1 MKKSHYLLSLIF
13 LSFLTLFISCSS
25 EELPENDDIQEF
37 DRGAV
42 MENYANNII
51 IPRYN
56 DFKLELDKLKTEV
69 LEFTQNPS
77 TETHTSLSNQW
88 LEAYK
93 AWQYVE
99 MFNIGKAEEIMFFSK
114 TNTYPVNEGRIKE
127 NINSEK
133 TDLSNPNDWSCQGFP
148 GLDYMIHGIANT
160 ENEIINQYIQNPLNG
175 KYLKVV
181 INELN
186 DNTDLVLNDWN
197 TYRNTFV
204 NSVENTATSAFN
216 MLTNDFVYYFEK
228 GLRTNKIGIPS
239 GVFSNNPLS
248 NKVEAYYSSKNG
260 IEDVS
265 RDLIE
270 NALNAVDLV
279 FQGKSSNQSPVGP
292 SFRTYLDFIKAN
304 NVSADDIGSIVV
316 NKIQTANQKILD
328 LNKNFINQVESDN
341 GKMLAAFDALQTI
354 VVNLKTDM
362 LSLFNVAVDYT
373 DADGD

>member
-1 MKKSHYLLSLIF
+1 MKTLKIFISISILSIF
-13 LSFLTLFISCSS
+13 IISCSS
-25 EELPENDDIQEF
+25 SSDDEQSTIPEF
-37 DRGAV
+37 DRSAV
-42 MENYANNII
+42 LINYADNII
-51 IPRYN
+51 LPRLN
-56 DFKLELDKLKTEV
+56 NFKSSVDYLKESGDAYVDSPDITTYTELH
-69 LEFTQNPS
+69 NS
-77 TETHTSLSNQW
+77 W
-88 LEAYK
+88 LEAYIN
-93 AWQYVE
+93 WQYVE

-114 TNTYPVNEGRIKE
+114 TNTYPVNEGRIQE
-127 NINSEK
+127 NINNQK

-181 INELN
+181 LNELN
-186 DNTDLVLNDWN
+186 NNTDLVLNDWN

-204 NSVENTATSAFN
+204 NSIENTATSAFN

-279 FQGKSSNQSPVGP
+279 FQGKSSNQSPEGP
-292 SFRTYLDFIKAN
+292 SFKTYLDFIKAN

-328 LNKNFINQVESDN
+328 LNKNFINQVENDN

>member
-1 MKKSHYLLSLIF
+1 MKTLKIFISISILSIF
-13 LSFLTLFISCSS
+13 IISCSS
-25 EELPENDDIQEF
+25 SPDDEQSTIPEF
-37 DRGAV
+37 DRSAV
-42 MENYANNII
+42 LKNYADNII
-51 IPRYN
+51 IPRLNNFRSSVDYLRESV
-56 DFKLELDKLKTEV
+56 DAYVDSPDITTYTELH
-69 LEFTQNPS
+69 NS
-77 TETHTSLSNQW
+77 W
-88 LEAYK
+88 LEAYIN
-93 AWQYVE
+93 WQYVE

-114 TNTYPVNEGRIKE
+114 TNTYPVNEGRIQE
-127 NINSEK
+127 NINNEK

-216 MLTNDFVYYFEK
+216 MLTNDLYYFEK

-248 NKVEAYYSSKNG
+248 NKVESYYSSKNG

-292 SFRTYLDFIKAN
+292 SFKTYLDFIKAN

-328 LNKNFINQVESDN
+328 LNKNFINQVENDN
-341 GKMLAAFDALQTI
+341 GKMLATFDALQTI

>member
-1 MKKSHYLLSLIF
+1 MKTLKIFISISILSIF
-13 LSFLTLFISCSS
+13 IISCSS
-25 EELPENDDIQEF
+25 SSDDEQSTIPEF
-37 DRGAV
+37 DRSAV
-42 MENYANNII
+42 LKNYADNII
-51 IPRYN
+51 IPRLNNFRSSVDYLRESV
-56 DFKLELDKLKTEV
+56 DAYVDSPDITTYTELH
-69 LEFTQNPS
+69 NS
-77 TETHTSLSNQW
+77 W
-88 LEAYK
+88 LEAYIN
-93 AWQYVE
+93 WQYVE

-114 TNTYPVNEGRIKE
+114 TNTYPVNEGRIQE
-127 NINSEK
+127 NINNEK

-216 MLTNDFVYYFEK
+216 MLTNDLYYFEK

-248 NKVEAYYSSKNG
+248 NKVESYYSSKNG

-292 SFRTYLDFIKAN
+292 SFKTYLDFIKAN

-328 LNKNFINQVESDN
+328 LNKNFINQVENDN
-341 GKMLAAFDALQTI
+341 GKMLATFDALQTI

>member
-1 MKKSHYLLSLIF
+1 MKTLKIFISISILSIF
-13 LSFLTLFISCSS
+13 IISCSS
-25 EELPENDDIQEF
+25 SPDDEQSIIPEF
-37 DRGAV
+37 DRSAV
-42 MENYANNII
+42 LKNYADNII
-51 IPRYN
+51 IPRLNNFRSSVDYLRESV
-56 DFKLELDKLKTEV
+56 DAYVDSPDITTYTELH
-69 LEFTQNPS
+69 NS
-77 TETHTSLSNQW
+77 W
-88 LEAYK
+88 LEAYIN
-93 AWQYVE
+93 WQYVE

-114 TNTYPVNEGRIKE
+114 TNTYPVNEGRIQE
-127 NINSEK
+127 NINNQK

-181 INELN
+181 LNELN
-186 DNTDLVLNDWN
+186 NNTDLVLDDWN

-204 NSVENTATSAFN
+204 NSIENTATSAFN

-292 SFRTYLDFIKAN
+292 SFKTYLDFIKAN

-328 LNKNFINQVESDN
+328 LNKNFINQVENDN

>member
-1 MKKSHYLLSLIF
+1 MKTLKIFISISILSIF
-13 LSFLTLFISCSS
+13 IISCSS
-25 EELPENDDIQEF
+25 SSDDEQSTIPEF
-37 DRGAV
+37 DRSAV
-42 MENYANNII
+42 LINYADNII
-51 IPRYN
+51 LPRLN
-56 DFKLELDKLKTEV
+56 NFKSSVDYLKESGDAYVDSPDITTYTELH
-69 LEFTQNPS
+69 NS
-77 TETHTSLSNQW
+77 W
-88 LEAYK
+88 LEAYIN
-93 AWQYVE
+93 WQYVE

-114 TNTYPVNEGRIKE
+114 TNTYPVNEGRIQE
-127 NINSEK
+127 NINNQK

-181 INELN
+181 LNELN
-186 DNTDLVLNDWN
+186 NNTDLVLDDWN

-204 NSVENTATSAFN
+204 NSIENTATSAFN

-292 SFRTYLDFIKAN
+292 SFKTYLDFIKEN

-328 LNKNFINQVESDN
+328 LNKNFINQVENDN

>member
-1 MKKSHYLLSLIF
+1 MKTLKIFISISILSIF
-13 LSFLTLFISCSS
+13 IISCSS
-25 EELPENDDIQEF
+25 SSDDEQSTIPEF
-37 DRGAV
+37 DRSAV
-42 MENYANNII
+42 LKNYADNII
-51 IPRYN
+51 IPRLNNYRSSV
-56 DFKLELDKLKTEV
+56 DYLKESVDAYVDSPDITTYTELH
-69 LEFTQNPS
+69 NS
-77 TETHTSLSNQW
+77 W
-88 LEAYK
+88 LEAYIN
-93 AWQYVE
+93 WQYVE

-114 TNTYPVNEGRIKE
+114 TNTYPVNEGRIQE
-127 NINSEK
+127 NINNQK

-181 INELN
+181 LNELN
-186 DNTDLVLNDWN
+186 NNTDLVLDDWN

-204 NSVENTATSAFN
+204 NSIQNTATSAFN

-292 SFRTYLDFIKAN
+292 SFKTYLDFIKAN

-328 LNKNFINQVESDN
+328 LNKNFINQVENDN

>member
-1 MKKSHYLLSLIF
+1 MKTLKIFISISILSIF
-13 LSFLTLFISCSS
+13 IISCSS
-25 EELPENDDIQEF
+25 SSDDEQSTIPEF
-37 DRGAV
+37 DRSAV
-42 MENYANNII
+42 LINYADNII
-51 IPRYN
+51 LPRLN
-56 DFKLELDKLKTEV
+56 NFKSSVDYLKESGDAYVDSPDITTYTELH
-69 LEFTQNPS
+69 NS
-77 TETHTSLSNQW
+77 W
-88 LEAYK
+88 LEAYIN
-93 AWQYVE
+93 WQYVE

-114 TNTYPVNEGRIKE
+114 TNTYPVNEGRIQE
-127 NINSEK
+127 NINNQK

-181 INELN
+181 LNELN
-186 DNTDLVLNDWN
+186 NNTDLVLDDWN

-204 NSVENTATSAFN
+204 NSIENTATSAFN

-292 SFRTYLDFIKAN
+292 SFKTYLDFIKAN

-328 LNKNFINQVESDN
+328 LNKNFINQVENDN

>member
-1 MKKSHYLLSLIF
+1 MKTLKIFISISILSIF
-13 LSFLTLFISCSS
+13 IISCSS
-25 EELPENDDIQEF
+25 SPDDEQSIIPEF
-37 DRGAV
+37 DRSAV
-42 MENYANNII
+42 LKNYADNII
-51 IPRYN
+51 IPRLNNFRSSVDYLKESGDAYVDSPN
-56 DFKLELDKLKTEV
+56 ITTYTELH
-69 LEFTQNPS
+69 NS
-77 TETHTSLSNQW
+77 W
-88 LEAYK
+88 LEAYIN
-93 AWQYVE
+93 WQYVE

-114 TNTYPVNEGRIKE
+114 TNTFPVNEGRIQE
-127 NINSEK
+127 NINNQK

-248 NKVEAYYSSKNG
+248 NKVESYYSSKNG

-292 SFRTYLDFIKAN
+292 SFKTYLDFIKAN

-328 LNKNFINQVESDN
+328 LNKNFINQVENDN

>member
-1 MKKSHYLLSLIF
+1 MKTLKIFISISILSIF
-13 LSFLTLFISCSS
+13 IISCSS
-25 EELPENDDIQEF
+25 SPDDEQSIIPEF
-37 DRGAV
+37 DRSAV
-42 MENYANNII
+42 LKNYADNII
-51 IPRYN
+51 IPRLNNYRSSV
-56 DFKLELDKLKTEV
+56 DYLKESGDAYVDSPDMTTYTELH
-69 LEFTQNPS
+69 NS
-77 TETHTSLSNQW
+77 W
-88 LEAYK
+88 LEAYIN
-93 AWQYVE
+93 WQYVE

-114 TNTYPVNEGRIKE
+114 TNTYPVNEGRIQE
-127 NINSEK
+127 NINNQK

-181 INELN
+181 LNELN
-186 DNTDLVLNDWN
+186 NNTDLVLNDWN

-204 NSVENTATSAFN
+204 NSIENTATSAFN

-265 RDLIE
+265 RDLIA

-292 SFRTYLDFIKAN
+292 SFKTYLDFIKAN

-316 NKIQTANQKILD
+316 NKIQTANQTILD
-328 LNKNFINQVESDN
+328 LDKNFINQVENDN
-341 GKMLAAFDALQTI
+341 GKMLGAFDALQTI

>member
-1 MKKSHYLLSLIF
+1 MK
-13 LSFLTLFISCSS
+13 TLKTFISISILSIFIIACSS
-25 EELPENDDIQEF
+25 SSDDEQSTIPEF
-37 DRGAV
+37 DRSAV
-42 MENYANNII
+42 LKNYADNII
-51 IPRYN
+51 LPRLNNFRSSVDYLKESV
-56 DFKLELDKLKTEV
+56 DAYVDSPDITTYTELH
-69 LEFTQNPS
+69 NS
-77 TETHTSLSNQW
+77 W
-88 LEAYK
+88 LEAYIN
-93 AWQYVE
+93 WQYVE

-328 LNKNFINQVESDN
+328 LNKNFINQVENDN

>member
-1 MKKSHYLLSLIF
+1 MKTLKIFISISILSIF
-13 LSFLTLFISCSS
+13 IISCSS
-25 EELPENDDIQEF
+25 SSDDEQSTIPEF
-37 DRGAV
+37 DRSAV
-42 MENYANNII
+42 LINYADNII
-51 IPRYN
+51 LPRLN
-56 DFKLELDKLKTEV
+56 NFKSSVDYLKESGDAYVDSPDITTYTELH
-69 LEFTQNPS
+69 NS
-77 TETHTSLSNQW
+77 W
-88 LEAYK
+88 LEAYIN
-93 AWQYVE
+93 WQYVE

-114 TNTYPVNEGRIKE
+114 TNTYPVNEGRIQE
-127 NINSEK
+127 NINNQK

-160 ENEIINQYIQNPLNG
+160 ENEIINKYIQNPLNG

-181 INELN
+181 LNELN
-186 DNTDLVLNDWN
+186 NNTDLVLDDWN

-204 NSVENTATSAFN
+204 NSIENTATSAFN

-292 SFRTYLDFIKAN
+292 SFKTYLDFIKAN

-328 LNKNFINQVESDN
+328 LNKNFINQVENDN

>member
-1 MKKSHYLLSLIF
+1 
-13 LSFLTLFISCSS
+13 
-25 EELPENDDIQEF
+25 
-37 DRGAV
+37 
-42 MENYANNII
+42 
-51 IPRYN
+51 
-56 DFKLELDKLKTEV
+56 
-69 LEFTQNPS
+69 
-77 TETHTSLSNQW
+77 
-88 LEAYK
+88 
-93 AWQYVE
+93 

-114 TNTYPVNEGRIKE
+114 TNTYPVNEGRIQE
-127 NINSEK
+127 NINNQK

-181 INELN
+181 LNELN
-186 DNTDLVLNDWN
+186 NNTDLVLDDWN

-204 NSVENTATSAFN
+204 NSIENTATSAFN

-292 SFRTYLDFIKAN
+292 SFKTYLDFIKAN

-328 LNKNFINQVESDN
+328 LNKNFINQVENDN

>member
-56 DFKLELDKLKTEV
+56 DFKSELDKLKTEV
-69 LEFTQNPS
+69 IEFTQNPS

-99 MFNIGKAEEIMFFSK
+99 MFNIGKAEEIMYLN
-114 TNTYPVNEGRIKE
+114 TMNTYPVNQERTID
-127 NINSEK
+127 NINSK
-133 TDLSNPNDWSCQGFP
+133 KIDLSNPNDWACQGFP
-148 GLDYMIHGIANT
+148 GLDFLIHGIA
-160 ENEIINQYIQNPLNG
+160 ENLENILNLYKSET
-175 KYLKVV
+175 KYGDYLIVV
-181 INELN
+181 ISNMTTN
-186 DNTDLVLNDWN
+186 TNNVVDNWSSYKSEFISSTN
-197 TYRNTFV
+197 
-204 NSVENTATSAFN
+204 NTATSAFN

-228 GLRTNKIGIPS
+228 GLRTNKIGIPA
-239 GVFSNNPLS
+239 GVFSNDPLET
-248 NKVEAYYSSKNG
+248 KIEAYFASKNSFK
-260 IEDVS
+260 DVS
-265 RDLIE
+265 KELITE
-270 NALNAVDLV
+270 ALEAVKLM
-279 FQGKSSNQSPVGP
+279 FNGTSKTGSVGP
-292 SFRTYLDFIKAN
+292 SYKSYLDYIKNVN
-304 NVSADDIGSIVV
+304 NNGVDIGSEVLS
-316 NKIQTANQKILD
+316 KISTSNDRINDLD
-328 LNKNFINQVESDN
+328 KNFINQINNDN
-341 GKMLAAFDALQTI
+341 TKMLATFDALQKV

-362 LSLFNVAVDYT
+362 LSLFNVAVDYQ

>member
-1 MKKSHYLLSLIF
+1 MKTLKIFISISILSIF
-13 LSFLTLFISCSS
+13 IISCSS
-25 EELPENDDIQEF
+25 SSDDEQSTIPEF
-37 DRGAV
+37 DRSAV
-42 MENYANNII
+42 LINYADNII
-51 IPRYN
+51 LPRLN
-56 DFKLELDKLKTEV
+56 NFKSSVDYLKESGDAYVDSPDITTYTELH
-69 LEFTQNPS
+69 NS
-77 TETHTSLSNQW
+77 W
-88 LEAYK
+88 LEAYIN
-93 AWQYVE
+93 WQYVE

-114 TNTYPVNEGRIKE
+114 TNTYPVNEGRIQE
-127 NINSEK
+127 NINNQK

-160 ENEIINQYIQNPLNG
+160 ENEIINEYIQNPLNG

-181 INELN
+181 LNELN
-186 DNTDLVLNDWN
+186 NNTDLVLNDWN

-204 NSVENTATSAFN
+204 NSIENTATSAFN

>member
-1 MKKSHYLLSLIF
+1 MKTLKIFISISILSIF
-13 LSFLTLFISCSS
+13 IISCSS
-25 EELPENDDIQEF
+25 SSDDEQSTIPEF
-37 DRGAV
+37 DRSAV
-42 MENYANNII
+42 LKNYADNII
-51 IPRYN
+51 LPRLNNFRSSVDYLKESV
-56 DFKLELDKLKTEV
+56 DAYVDSPDITTYTELH
-69 LEFTQNPS
+69 NS
-77 TETHTSLSNQW
+77 W
-88 LEAYK
+88 LEAYIN
-93 AWQYVE
+93 WQYVE

-148 GLDYMIHGIANT
+148 GLDYMIHGIADS

-292 SFRTYLDFIKAN
+292 SFKTYLDFIKAN

-328 LNKNFINQVESDN
+328 LNKNFINQVENDN

>member
-1 MKKSHYLLSLIF
+1 MKNLKIFISISILSIF
-13 LSFLTLFISCSS
+13 IISCSS
-25 EELPENDDIQEF
+25 SSDDEQSTIPDF
-37 DRGAV
+37 DRSMV
-42 MENYANNII
+42 LKNYADNII
-51 IPRYN
+51 IPRLN
-56 DFKLELDKLKTEV
+56 NFKSSVDYLKESGDAYVDSPDITTYTELH
-69 LEFTQNPS
+69 NS
-77 TETHTSLSNQW
+77 W
-88 LEAYK
+88 LEAYIN
-93 AWQYVE
+93 WQYVE

-114 TNTYPVNEGRIKE
+114 TNTYPVNEGRIQE
-127 NINSEK
+127 NINNQK

-181 INELN
+181 LNELN
-186 DNTDLVLNDWN
+186 NNTDLVLDDWN

-204 NSVENTATSAFN
+204 NSIENTATSAFN

-292 SFRTYLDFIKAN
+292 SFKTYLDFIKAN

-328 LNKNFINQVESDN
+328 LNKNFINQVENDN

>member
-1 MKKSHYLLSLIF
+1 MKTLKIFISISILSIF
-13 LSFLTLFISCSS
+13 IISCSS
-25 EELPENDDIQEF
+25 SSDDEQSTIPEF
-37 DRGAV
+37 DRSAV
-42 MENYANNII
+42 LINYADNII
-51 IPRYN
+51 LPRLN
-56 DFKLELDKLKTEV
+56 NFKSSVDYLKESGDAYVDSPDITTYTELH
-69 LEFTQNPS
+69 NS
-77 TETHTSLSNQW
+77 W
-88 LEAYK
+88 LEAYIN
-93 AWQYVE
+93 WQYVE

-114 TNTYPVNEGRIKE
+114 TNTYPVNEGRIQE
-127 NINSEK
+127 NINNQK

-181 INELN
+181 LNELN
-186 DNTDLVLNDWN
+186 NNTDLVLNDWN

-204 NSVENTATSAFN
+204 NSIENTATSAFN

-292 SFRTYLDFIKAN
+292 SFKTYLDFIKAN

-328 LNKNFINQVESDN
+328 LNKNFINQVENDN

>member
-1 MKKSHYLLSLIF
+1 MKTLKIFISISILSIF
-13 LSFLTLFISCSS
+13 IISCSS
-25 EELPENDDIQEF
+25 SPDDEQSTIPEF
-37 DRGAV
+37 DRSAV
-42 MENYANNII
+42 LKNYADNII
-51 IPRYN
+51 IPRLNNFRSSVDYLKESGDAYVDSPN
-56 DFKLELDKLKTEV
+56 ITTYTELH
-69 LEFTQNPS
+69 NS
-77 TETHTSLSNQW
+77 W
-88 LEAYK
+88 LEAYIN
-93 AWQYVE
+93 WQYVE

-114 TNTYPVNEGRIKE
+114 TNTYPVNEGRIQE
-127 NINSEK
+127 NINNQK

-181 INELN
+181 LNELN
-186 DNTDLVLNDWN
+186 NNTDLVLNDWN

-204 NSVENTATSAFN
+204 NSIENTATSAFN

-265 RDLIE
+265 RVLIE

-279 FQGKSSNQSPVGP
+279 FQGKSSNQSAVGP
-292 SFRTYLDFIKAN
+292 SFKTYLDFIKAN

-328 LNKNFINQVESDN
+328 LNKNFINQVENDN

>member
-1 MKKSHYLLSLIF
+1 
-13 LSFLTLFISCSS
+13 
-25 EELPENDDIQEF
+25 
-37 DRGAV
+37 
-42 MENYANNII
+42 
-51 IPRYN
+51 
-56 DFKLELDKLKTEV
+56 
-69 LEFTQNPS
+69 
-77 TETHTSLSNQW
+77 
-88 LEAYK
+88 
-93 AWQYVE
+93 

-114 TNTYPVNEGRIKE
+114 TNTYPVNEGRIQE
-127 NINSEK
+127 NINNEK

-148 GLDYMIHGIANT
+148 GLDYMIHGIADS

-197 TYRNTFV
+197 SYRNTFV

-248 NKVEAYYSSKNG
+248 NKVESYYSSKNG

-292 SFRTYLDFIKAN
+292 SFKTYLDFIKAN

-328 LNKNFINQVESDN
+328 LNKNFINQVENDN

>member
-1 MKKSHYLLSLIF
+1 MKTLKIFISISILSIF
-13 LSFLTLFISCSS
+13 IISCSS
-25 EELPENDDIQEF
+25 SSDDEQSTIPEF
-37 DRGAV
+37 DRSAV
-42 MENYANNII
+42 LKNYADNII
-51 IPRYN
+51 IPRLNNFRSSVDYLKESV
-56 DFKLELDKLKTEV
+56 DAYVDSPDITTYTELH
-69 LEFTQNPS
+69 NS
-77 TETHTSLSNQW
+77 W
-88 LEAYK
+88 LEAYIN
-93 AWQYVE
+93 WQYVE

-114 TNTYPVNEGRIKE
+114 TNTYPVNEGRIQE
-127 NINSEK
+127 NINNQK
-133 TDLSNPNDWSCQGFP
+133 TDLSNPNAWSCQGFP

-181 INELN
+181 LNELN
-186 DNTDLVLNDWN
+186 NNTDLVLDDWN

-204 NSVENTATSAFN
+204 NSIENTATSAFN

-292 SFRTYLDFIKAN
+292 SFKTYLDFIKAN

-328 LNKNFINQVESDN
+328 LNKNFINQVENDN

>member
-1 MKKSHYLLSLIF
+1 MKTLKIF
-13 LSFLTLFISCSS
+13 LSISILSIFIISCSS
-25 EELPENDDIQEF
+25 SSDDEQSTIPDF
-37 DRGAV
+37 DRSMV
-42 MENYANNII
+42 LKNYADNII
-51 IPRYN
+51 IPRLN
-56 DFKLELDKLKTEV
+56 NFKSSVDYLKESGDAYVDSPDITTYTELH
-69 LEFTQNPS
+69 NS
-77 TETHTSLSNQW
+77 W
-88 LEAYK
+88 LEAYIN
-93 AWQYVE
+93 WQYVE

-114 TNTYPVNEGRIKE
+114 TNTYPVNEGRIQE
-127 NINSEK
+127 NINNEK

-148 GLDYMIHGIANT
+148 GLDYMIHGIADS

-181 INELN
+181 LNELN
-186 DNTDLVLNDWN
+186 DNTDLVLNDWD

-292 SFRTYLDFIKAN
+292 SFKTYLDFIKAN

-328 LNKNFINQVESDN
+328 LNKNFINQVENDN

>member
-1 MKKSHYLLSLIF
+1 MKTLKIFISISILSIF
-13 LSFLTLFISCSS
+13 IISCSS
-25 EELPENDDIQEF
+25 SSDDEQSTIPEF
-37 DRGAV
+37 DRSAV
-42 MENYANNII
+42 LINYADNII
-51 IPRYN
+51 LPRLNNFRSSVDYLKESG
-56 DFKLELDKLKTEV
+56 DAYVDSPDITTYTELH
-69 LEFTQNPS
+69 NS
-77 TETHTSLSNQW
+77 W
-88 LEAYK
+88 LEAYIN
-93 AWQYVE
+93 WQYVE

-114 TNTYPVNEGRIKE
+114 TNTYPVNEGRIQE
-127 NINSEK
+127 NINNQK

-181 INELN
+181 LNELN
-186 DNTDLVLNDWN
+186 NNTDLVLDDWN

-204 NSVENTATSAFN
+204 NSIENTATSAFN

-292 SFRTYLDFIKAN
+292 SFKTYLDFIKAN

-328 LNKNFINQVESDN
+328 LNKNFINQVENDN

>member
-99 MFNIGKAEEIMFFSK
+99 MFNIGKAEEIMYSN
-114 TNTYPVNEGRIKE
+114 TMNTYPVNQERTIE

-133 TDLSNPNDWSCQGFP
+133 NNLSDPNDWACQGFP
-148 GLDYMIHGIANT
+148 GLDFLIHGVAESL
-160 ENEIINQYIQNPLNG
+160 ENVLNLYKSET
-175 KYLKVV
+175 KYGNYLNVV
-181 INELN
+181 ISNMST
-186 DNTDLVLNDWN
+186 NTNNVVNDWSSYKSEFISSTN
-197 TYRNTFV
+197 
-204 NSVENTATSAFN
+204 NTATSAFN

-228 GLRTNKIGIPS
+228 GLRTNKIGIPA
-239 GVFSNNPLS
+239 GVFSNNPLDT
-248 NKVEAYYSSKNG
+248 KIEAYFASKNSFK
-260 IEDVS
+260 DVS
-265 RDLIE
+265 KELITE
-270 NALNAVDLV
+270 ALEAVKLM
-279 FQGKSSNQSPVGP
+279 FNGTSKTGSVGP
-292 SFRTYLDFIKAN
+292 SYKSYLDYIKNIN
-304 NVSADDIGSIVV
+304 NNGVDIGSEVMS
-316 NKIQTANQKILD
+316 KISSSNNRISDLD
-328 LNKNFINQVESDN
+328 KNFINQINNDN
-341 GKMLAAFDALQTI
+341 TKMLAAFDALQKI

-362 LSLFNVAVDYT
+362 LSLFNIAVDYQ

>member
-1 MKKSHYLLSLIF
+1 MKTLKILISISILSIF
-13 LSFLTLFISCSS
+13 IISCSS
-25 EELPENDDIQEF
+25 SSDDEQSTIPEF
-37 DRGAV
+37 DRSAV
-42 MENYANNII
+42 LINYADNII
-51 IPRYN
+51 LPRLN
-56 DFKLELDKLKTEV
+56 NFKSSVDYLKESGDAYVDSPDITTYTELH
-69 LEFTQNPS
+69 NS
-77 TETHTSLSNQW
+77 W
-88 LEAYK
+88 LEAYIN
-93 AWQYVE
+93 WQYVE

-114 TNTYPVNEGRIKE
+114 TNTYPVNEGRIQE
-127 NINSEK
+127 NINNQK

-181 INELN
+181 LNELN
-186 DNTDLVLNDWN
+186 NNTDLVLDDWN

-204 NSVENTATSAFN
+204 NSIENTATSAFN

-292 SFRTYLDFIKAN
+292 SFKTYLDFIKAN

-328 LNKNFINQVESDN
+328 LNKNFINQVENDN

>member
-1 MKKSHYLLSLIF
+1 MKTLKIFISISILSIF
-13 LSFLTLFISCSS
+13 IISCSS
-25 EELPENDDIQEF
+25 SSDDEQSTIPEF
-37 DRGAV
+37 DRSAV
-42 MENYANNII
+42 LINYADNII
-51 IPRYN
+51 LPRLN
-56 DFKLELDKLKTEV
+56 NFKSSVDYLKESGDAYVDSPDITTYTELH
-69 LEFTQNPS
+69 NS
-77 TETHTSLSNQW
+77 W
-88 LEAYK
+88 LEAYIN
-93 AWQYVE
+93 WQYVE

-114 TNTYPVNEGRIKE
+114 TNTYPVNEGRIQE
-127 NINSEK
+127 NINNQK

-148 GLDYMIHGIANT
+148 GLDYMIHGVANT

-181 INELN
+181 LNELN
-186 DNTDLVLNDWN
+186 NNTDLVLDDWN

-204 NSVENTATSAFN
+204 NSIENTATSAFN

-292 SFRTYLDFIKAN
+292 SFKTYLDFIKAN

-328 LNKNFINQVESDN
+328 LNKNFINQVENDN

>member
-1 MKKSHYLLSLIF
+1 MKTLKILISISILSIF
-13 LSFLTLFISCSS
+13 IISCSS
-25 EELPENDDIQEF
+25 SSDDEQSTIPEF
-37 DRGAV
+37 DRSAV
-42 MENYANNII
+42 LSNYADNII
-51 IPRYN
+51 VPRLN
-56 DFKLELDKLKTEV
+56 NFKSSVDYLKESGDAFLDSPDITTYTELH
-69 LEFTQNPS
+69 NS
-77 TETHTSLSNQW
+77 W
-88 LEAYK
+88 LEAYIN
-93 AWQYVE
+93 WQYVE

-114 TNTYPVNEGRIKE
+114 TNTYPVNEGRIQE
-127 NINSEK
+127 NINNQK

-181 INELN
+181 LNELN
-186 DNTDLVLNDWN
+186 NNTDLVLDDWN

-204 NSVENTATSAFN
+204 NSIENTATSAFN

-248 NKVEAYYSSKNG
+248 NKVESYYSSKNG

-292 SFRTYLDFIKAN
+292 SFKTYLDFIKAN

-328 LNKNFINQVESDN
+328 LNKNFINQVENDN

>member
-1 MKKSHYLLSLIF
+1 MKTLKIFISVSILSIF
-13 LSFLTLFISCSS
+13 IISCSS
-25 EELPENDDIQEF
+25 SSDDEQSTIPEF
-37 DRGAV
+37 DRSAV
-42 MENYANNII
+42 LINYADNII
-51 IPRYN
+51 LPRLN
-56 DFKLELDKLKTEV
+56 NFKSSVDYLKESGDAYVDSPDITTYTELH
-69 LEFTQNPS
+69 NS
-77 TETHTSLSNQW
+77 W
-88 LEAYK
+88 LEAYIN
-93 AWQYVE
+93 WQYVE

-114 TNTYPVNEGRIKE
+114 TNTYPVNEGRIQE
-127 NINSEK
+127 NINNQK

-181 INELN
+181 LNELN
-186 DNTDLVLNDWN
+186 NNTDLVLDDWN

-204 NSVENTATSAFN
+204 NSIENTATSAFN

-292 SFRTYLDFIKAN
+292 SFKTYLDFIKAN

-328 LNKNFINQVESDN
+328 LNKNFINQVENDN

>member
-1 MKKSHYLLSLIF
+1 MKTLKIFISISILSIF
-13 LSFLTLFISCSS
+13 IISCSS
-25 EELPENDDIQEF
+25 SSDDEQSTIPEF
-37 DRGAV
+37 DRSAV
-42 MENYANNII
+42 LKNYADNII
-51 IPRYN
+51 IPRLNNFRSSVDYLKESGDAYVDSPN
-56 DFKLELDKLKTEV
+56 ITTYTELH
-69 LEFTQNPS
+69 NS
-77 TETHTSLSNQW
+77 W
-88 LEAYK
+88 LEAYIN
-93 AWQYVE
+93 WQYVE

-114 TNTYPVNEGRIKE
+114 TNTYPVNEGRIQE
-127 NINSEK
+127 NIINQK

-181 INELN
+181 LNELN
-186 DNTDLVLNDWN
+186 NNTDLVLNDWN

-204 NSVENTATSAFN
+204 NSIENTATSAFN

-328 LNKNFINQVESDN
+328 LNKNFINQVENDN

>member
-1 MKKSHYLLSLIF
+1 MKTLKIFISISILSIF
-13 LSFLTLFISCSS
+13 IISCSS
-25 EELPENDDIQEF
+25 SSDDEQSTIPEF
-37 DRGAV
+37 DRSAV
-42 MENYANNII
+42 LKNYADNII
-51 IPRYN
+51 IPRLNNFRSSVDYLRESV
-56 DFKLELDKLKTEV
+56 DAYVDSPDITTYTELH
-69 LEFTQNPS
+69 NS
-77 TETHTSLSNQW
+77 W
-88 LEAYK
+88 LEAYIN
-93 AWQYVE
+93 WQYVE

-114 TNTYPVNEGRIKE
+114 TNTYPVNEVRIQE
-127 NINSEK
+127 NINNEK

-181 INELN
+181 LNELN
-186 DNTDLVLNDWN
+186 NNTDLVLDDWN

-204 NSVENTATSAFN
+204 NSIENTATSAFN

-292 SFRTYLDFIKAN
+292 SFKTYLDFIKAN

-328 LNKNFINQVESDN
+328 LNKNFINQVENDN

-362 LSLFNVAVDYT
+362 LSLFNIAVDYT

>member
-1 MKKSHYLLSLIF
+1 MKTLKILISISILSIF
-13 LSFLTLFISCSS
+13 IISCSS
-25 EELPENDDIQEF
+25 SSDDEQSTIPEF
-37 DRGAV
+37 DRSAV
-42 MENYANNII
+42 LINYADNII
-51 IPRYN
+51 LPRLN
-56 DFKLELDKLKTEV
+56 NFKSSVDYLKESGDAYVDSPDMTTYTELH
-69 LEFTQNPS
+69 NS
-77 TETHTSLSNQW
+77 W
-88 LEAYK
+88 LEAYIN
-93 AWQYVE
+93 WQYVE

-114 TNTYPVNEGRIKE
+114 TNTYPVNEGRIQE
-127 NINSEK
+127 NINNQK

-181 INELN
+181 LNELN
-186 DNTDLVLNDWN
+186 NNTDLVLNDWN

-204 NSVENTATSAFN
+204 NSIENTATSAFN

-292 SFRTYLDFIKAN
+292 SFKTYLDFIKAN

-328 LNKNFINQVESDN
+328 LNKNFINQVENDN

>member
-1 MKKSHYLLSLIF
+1 MKTLKIFISISILSIF
-13 LSFLTLFISCSS
+13 IISCSS
-25 EELPENDDIQEF
+25 SSDDEQSTIPEF
-37 DRGAV
+37 DRSAV
-42 MENYANNII
+42 LKNYADNII
-51 IPRYN
+51 IPRLNNFRSSVDYLKESGDAYVDSPN
-56 DFKLELDKLKTEV
+56 ITTYTELH
-69 LEFTQNPS
+69 NS
-77 TETHTSLSNQW
+77 W
-88 LEAYK
+88 LEAYIN
-93 AWQYVE
+93 WQYVE

-114 TNTYPVNEGRIKE
+114 TNTYPVNEGRIQE
-127 NINSEK
+127 NIINQK

-181 INELN
+181 LNELN
-186 DNTDLVLNDWN
+186 NNTDLVLDDWN

-204 NSVENTATSAFN
+204 NSIENTATSAFN

-292 SFRTYLDFIKAN
+292 SFKTYLDFIKAN

-328 LNKNFINQVESDN
+328 LNKNFINQVENDN

>member
-1 MKKSHYLLSLIF
+1 MKSLKIIISIAILSIF
-13 LSFLTLFISCSS
+13 VISCSS
-25 EELPENDDIQEF
+25 SSDDEQSTIPEF
-37 DRGAV
+37 DRSAV
-42 MENYANNII
+42 LSNYADNII
-51 IPRYN
+51 IPRLN
-56 DFKLELDKLKTEV
+56 NFKSSVDYLKESGDAYVDSPDITTYTELH
-69 LEFTQNPS
+69 NS
-77 TETHTSLSNQW
+77 W
-88 LEAYK
+88 LEAYIN
-93 AWQYVE
+93 WQYVE

-114 TNTYPVNEGRIKE
+114 TNTYPVNEGRIQE
-127 NINSEK
+127 NISNEK

-148 GLDYMIHGIANT
+148 GLDYMIHGIANS

-181 INELN
+181 LNELN
-186 DNTDLVLNDWN
+186 YNTDLVLNDWN

-265 RDLIE
+265 RDLVE

-292 SFRTYLDFIKAN
+292 SFKTYLDFIKTN

-328 LNKNFINQVESDN
+328 LNKNFINQVDN
-341 GKMLAAFDALQTI
+341 DNTKMLRAFDALQTI

>member
-1 MKKSHYLLSLIF
+1 MKTLKILISISILSIF
-13 LSFLTLFISCSS
+13 IISCSS
-25 EELPENDDIQEF
+25 SSDDEQSTIPEF
-37 DRGAV
+37 DRSAV
-42 MENYANNII
+42 LINYADNII
-51 IPRYN
+51 LPRLN
-56 DFKLELDKLKTEV
+56 NFKSSVDYLKESGDAYVDSPDMTTYTELH
-69 LEFTQNPS
+69 NS
-77 TETHTSLSNQW
+77 W
-88 LEAYK
+88 LEAYIN
-93 AWQYVE
+93 WQYVE

-114 TNTYPVNEGRIKE
+114 TNTYPVNEGRIQE
-127 NINSEK
+127 NINNQK

-181 INELN
+181 LNELN
-186 DNTDLVLNDWN
+186 NNTDLVLDDWN

-204 NSVENTATSAFN
+204 NSIENTATSAFN

-265 RDLIE
+265 RDLIA

-292 SFRTYLDFIKAN
+292 SFKTYLDFIKAN

-328 LNKNFINQVESDN
+328 LNKNFINQVENDN

>member
-1 MKKSHYLLSLIF
+1 MKTLKIFISISILSIF
-13 LSFLTLFISCSS
+13 IISCSS
-25 EELPENDDIQEF
+25 SSDDEQSTIPEF
-37 DRGAV
+37 DRSAV
-42 MENYANNII
+42 LKNYADNII
-51 IPRYN
+51 IPRLNNFRSSVDYLKESV
-56 DFKLELDKLKTEV
+56 DAYVDSPDITTYTELH
-69 LEFTQNPS
+69 NS
-77 TETHTSLSNQW
+77 W
-88 LEAYK
+88 LEAYIN
-93 AWQYVE
+93 WQYVE

-114 TNTYPVNEGRIKE
+114 TNTYPVNEGRIQE
-127 NINSEK
+127 NINNQK

-328 LNKNFINQVESDN
+328 LNKNFINQVENDN